1 MTARLCQLIVDQHE
15 GRKVIVP
22 AAGEQ
27 VWFWFRELDCQRTG
41 NGFGPNAIGF
51 QAIGEWARLRGLVL
65 KQWQLDAI
73 IAMDLK
79 RREVIAK
86 KDENQEEAE
95 KPKVSERPLTSR
107 LFDAIF
113 PTKRR

>member
-1 MTARLCQLIVDQHE
+1 M
-15 GRKVIVP
+15 
-22 AAGEQ
+22 
-27 VWFWFRELDCQRTG
+27 
-41 NGFGPNAIGF
+41 
-51 QAIGEWARLRGLVL
+51 
-65 KQWQLDAI
+65 DAI